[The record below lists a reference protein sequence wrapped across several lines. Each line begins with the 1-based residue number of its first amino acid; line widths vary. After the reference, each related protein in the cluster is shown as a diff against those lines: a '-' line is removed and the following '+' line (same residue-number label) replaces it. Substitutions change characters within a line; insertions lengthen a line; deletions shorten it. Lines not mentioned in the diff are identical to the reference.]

1 MGSRWSPVVVS
12 RSGLPLLALAVGFA
26 CGSPWILKLKIVR
39 PLWSPAVV
47 SRCDLPLWAPAVG
60 FRCGPPLVSRYVVS
74 RCGVPLWSPAVGSR
88 CGLPLWAPAGL
99 PLWSPVVGSRCWPPL
114 WATAG
119 RALPQRIPYT
129 DPPKS
134 NSWGS
139 PSFGVI
145 GFYISKTTSGPPR
158 FRADAPLGDTI
169 PPSGGHMTP
178 HTSIRLP
185 KILPPDSPIAPQGHT
200 RCPQEP
206 PEDPFRPVGPPH
218 APKIICSRPAG
229 SKITC

>member
-1 MGSRWSPVVVS
+1 
-12 RSGLPLLALAVGFA
+12 
-26 CGSPWILKLKIVR
+26 
-39 PLWSPAVV
+39 VV

-88 CGLPLWAPAGL
+88 WTPAVVPCCGLPLL
-99 PLWSPVVGSRCWPPL
+99 DWPPL

-129 DPPKS
+129 DPPK
-134 NSWGS
+134 NMSWGS

-145 GFYISKTTSGPPR
+145 GFYISKTTSRPPK
-158 FRADAPLGDTI
+158 FRVDATLGDTT
-169 PPSGGHMTP
+169 PPSGGRTTP

-185 KILPPDSPIAPQGHT
+185 KILPPDSPIAPGGHT

-206 PEDPFRPVGPPH
+206 AEDPLDELD
-218 APKIICSRPAG
+218 
-229 SKITC
+229 